1 VPLCPC
7 DRRPTLSH
15 LEFLFGSLLARA
27 AGLGPEAQ
35 APPCV
40 DWRFPAW
47 HKAPTHRLALA
58 VLLVA
63 ILVTLVP
70 LVHSSPPDP
79 TWVAGV
85 WDNADYDDVVAL
97 AAAGSGVADAY
108 VSPFLV
114 VLAPLGLVQDL
125 ATGVWAACPLAF
137 DQPRA
142 PPAA

>member
-7 DRRPTLSH
+7 DRKPTLSH

-70 LVHSSPPDP
+70 LAHSSPPDP
-79 TWVAGV
+79 TLVAGV

-97 AAAGSGVADAY
+97 ATVRGRWMGE
-108 VSPFLV
+108 
-114 VLAPLGLVQDL
+114 DL
-125 ATGVWAACPLAF
+125 ATFPTEIFLKAAREMVG
-137 DQPRA
+137 PRR
-142 PPAA
+142 